1 MTFVNITKKVLKGAA
16 IGVTIGFMG
25 FLNKVADKKVLTDRV
40 TFQPGYLYLWF
51 CRYYFRIARGPAA
64 LGGLCG
70 FAWYLLY
77 D

>member
-40 TFQPGYLYLWF
+40 TFQPGYLYL
-51 CRYYFRIARGPAA
+51 
-64 LGGLCG
+64 
-70 FAWYLLY
+70 
-77 D
+77 